1 MCESIVPSRKHGD
14 SRSGIEAGRD
24 RLRPVCQPWGGPRAL
39 NGRWSNEFGSLA
51 AADHCNTSVN
61 KRGARMSARIGRISA
76 PARLIFAQMAQKS
89 PASPAGFFCGDD
101 GGTSAEASPVS
112 AAAHAAEPPLN
123 LPTCTWP
130 NERKSWHASAKN
142 ASHVAIS
149 RFDRNQLI
157 AIDLTLSRCM
167 VSNRPVL

>member
-1 MCESIVPSRKHGD
+1 MHGAYLDLSQPLVTASIHLPSDVGGGRQHNAGSKPFGAKARPGRGTCLAEPICAKGH
-14 SRSGIEAGRD
+14 SRSGIEAGGD

-61 KRGARMSARIGRISA
+61 KRGARMSARIGRISV

-89 PASPAGFFCGDD
+89 PANPAGFFCGDD
-101 GGTSAEASPVS
+101 GGTPAEASPVS

-123 LPTCTWP
+123 
-130 NERKSWHASAKN
+130 SWHASA
-142 ASHVAIS
+142 
-149 RFDRNQLI
+149 
-157 AIDLTLSRCM
+157 
-167 VSNRPVL
+167 